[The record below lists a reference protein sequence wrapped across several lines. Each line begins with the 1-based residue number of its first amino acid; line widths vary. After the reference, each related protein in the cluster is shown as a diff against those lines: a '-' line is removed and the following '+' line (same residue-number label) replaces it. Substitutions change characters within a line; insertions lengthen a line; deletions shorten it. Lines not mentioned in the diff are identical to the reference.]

1 MDLGKKS
8 LKAVL
13 KFLGQGCGS
22 IDRALD
28 TLQNPAFGPQE
39 HKLGMEHKSVIPVLT
54 RQW

>member
-8 LKAVL
+8 LKAEL

-28 TLQNPAFGPQE
+28 SLQNPAFGPQE
-39 HKLGMEHKSVIPVLT
+39 HKLGMEHKTVKTVMG
-54 RQW
+54 R